1 MNLVKI
7 VGPLLM
13 ATTLLSGCATLPKS
27 ATPYT
32 PDTTAT
38 PDTATIYLYRS
49 GGFVGGALS
58 PNIAANGVPLA
69 DLPAGG
75 YFIYHALPGEVEFS
89 AHTEAKTSVTID
101 AKAGQTYYV
110 KDTIGVG
117 FFVGHPHL
125 VVVTNDVGDKE
136 IRDCKLIPAAI
147 PTAVEV
153 ASAQAHPTAA
163 GSSK

>member
-38 PDTATIYLYRS
+38 PGTATIYLYRS

-101 AKAGQTYYV
+101 AKGQCGLLFQLGKLGAGTHRIVRVY
-110 KDTIGVG
+110 GRSR
-117 FFVGHPHL
+117 
-125 VVVTNDVGDKE
+125 N
-136 IRDCKLIPAAI
+136 
-147 PTAVEV
+147 
-153 ASAQAHPTAA
+153 S
-163 GSSK
+163 